1 MTETEDVFHKI
12 YIAPSILSADFGS
25 LAKEIESIEQ
35 RTDWLHIDVMDGHF
49 VPNLTIGPPVVSA
62 IRRHSKAFFDV
73 HLMMTNPEKYFSD
86 FAKAGA
92 DSVTIH
98 LEIGDTEARIALA
111 KREGLKVGLAINP
124 DTDYEL
130 LRPYLSQVDLVL
142 IMSVFPG
149 FGGQSFI
156 ESVLEK
162 IKKARMDIDKG
173 NHRVYL
179 EVDGGINV
187 NTARAAS
194 GAGARVFVAGS
205 AIFSENDRQKAISDI
220 YLSASQAAGE

>member
-1 MTETEDVFHKI
+1 MSVGEDVFRKI

-25 LAKEIESIEQ
+25 LAKEVESIGQ
-35 RTDWLHIDVMDGHF
+35 TTDWLHIDVMDGHF
-49 VPNLTIGPPVVSA
+49 VPNLTIGPPVITA

-98 LEIGDTEARIALA
+98 VEIGDTAARIALA
-111 KREGLKVGLAINP
+111 RREGLKVGLAVNP
-124 DTDYEL
+124 DTEYEL

-156 ESVLEK
+156 ENVLTK
-162 IKKARMDIDKG
+162 IKKARHDIDSG
-173 NHRVYL
+173 NHPVYL
-179 EVDGGINV
+179 EVDGGINT
-187 NTARAAS
+187 NTALAAAA
-194 GAGARVFVAGS
+194 AGARVFVAGS

-220 YLSASQAAGE
+220 YLSASQAAG